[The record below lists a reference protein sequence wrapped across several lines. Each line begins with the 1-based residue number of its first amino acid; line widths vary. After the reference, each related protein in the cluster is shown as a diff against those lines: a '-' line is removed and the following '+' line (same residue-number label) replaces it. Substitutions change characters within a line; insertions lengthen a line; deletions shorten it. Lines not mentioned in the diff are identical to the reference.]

1 MMLSLVLLM
10 MILMIDGYQYIPINQ
25 KSKTRLNLVSLSE
38 YIIPSSIDIT
48 NSQWDYHL
56 LERNDV
62 NEAVEATIKTF
73 YKPRLILNMNG
84 MTGIEKMFWTSVINS
99 FQSLDKGDYYNNVFL
114 GFITRSGKRLQ
125 NPSLEISPDSL
136 ILVATVKGT
145 REIAG
150 LVEILLEKPE
160 GNIAPSVQFFKFPVS
175 DTDEP
180 YLCNLCV
187 LPEYRR
193 KGLGT
198 TLCSICEYIVQNQWK
213 RNKMYLHVEDNN
225 DAALAMYLRM
235 SYTLTPGLSK
245 LQSKLLGMD
254 RIQYYKK
261 ILNNN
266 LTIYQNEE
274 DDKNDDDNFFSG
286 LLSKIDSEIASNIM
300 KSSGRF

>member
-1 MMLSLVLLM
+1 MLSLVLLM
-10 MILMIDGYQYIPINQ
+10 MVLMIDGYQYIPINQ

-73 YKPRLILNMNG
+73 YKPRLMLNMSG

-125 NPSLEISPDSL
+125 NPSLAISPDSL
-136 ILVATVKGT
+136 ILVATEKGT
-145 REIAG
+145 KEIAG

-235 SYTLTPGLSK
+235 GYTLTPGLSK

-266 LTIYQNEE
+266 HTIYQNDE
-274 DDKNDDDNFFSG
+274 DDKNDDDNSFSS

>member
-1 MMLSLVLLM
+1 MLKLVLLLLLVM
-10 MILMIDGYQYIPINQ
+10 MIYGYYQLPVNQ
-25 KSKTRLNLVSLSE
+25 NSKTRLNLVSLSE
-38 YIIPSSIDIT
+38 YVIPSSIDIT
-48 NSQWDYHL
+48 NSQWDYYL

-73 YKPRLILNMNG
+73 YKPRLILNMDG
-84 MTGIEKMFWTSVINS
+84 MTGIEKMFWTSVVNT

-114 GFITRSGKRLQ
+114 GFITRSRKRLQ
-125 NPSLEISPDSL
+125 NPSLEISSDSL
-136 ILVATVKGT
+136 ILVATQKGNK
-145 REIAG
+145 EIAG

-160 GNIAPSVQFFKFPVS
+160 GNIAPSIQFFKLPIS
-175 DTDEP
+175 SADEP

-198 TLCSICEYIVQNQWK
+198 TLCSICEYIVQNHWK
-213 RNKMYLHVEDNN
+213 RNKIYLHVEDSN

-235 SYTLTPGLSK
+235 GYNLTPGLSK

-261 ILNNN
+261 TFNNSTN
-266 LTIYQNEE
+266 YQNEE
-274 DDKNDDDNFFSG
+274 DDDKNDDNFFSD
-286 LLSKIDSEIASNIM
+286 LLSKIDSEIASNMM